1 MNKYESYEQ
10 VESIIKGMDSDG
22 DGKVQL
28 RELCGFLN
36 QPTRKTR
43 PEEEEACTWHTHMHM
58 AHARAR
64 GTRHAHAHGTNMA
77 RTWHAHGTCTCT

>member
-43 PEEEEACTWHTHMHM
+43 PEEEEACT
-58 AHARAR
+58 
-64 GTRHAHAHGTNMA
+64 
-77 RTWHAHGTCTCT
+77 